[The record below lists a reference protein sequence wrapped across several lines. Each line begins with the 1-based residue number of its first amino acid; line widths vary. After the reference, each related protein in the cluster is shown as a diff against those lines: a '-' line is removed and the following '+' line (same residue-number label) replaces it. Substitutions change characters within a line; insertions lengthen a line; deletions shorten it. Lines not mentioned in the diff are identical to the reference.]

1 MCHSPGVKHIRN
13 VTVGGREYGVYTTNG
28 KETPS
33 TLNTRGLCDPA
44 AAVIYLDET
53 YAETVQQGTLFHELI
68 HAALFANDLG
78 VLLESFRGGTEEILV
93 LGLES
98 VLRPALLSAGWKE
111 PPVNA
116 PVKAS
121 K

>member
-1 MCHSPGVKHIRN
+1 MKFIRN

-28 KETPS
+28 KETPA
-33 TLNTRGLCDPA
+33 TANTRGLCDSL
-44 AAVIYLDET
+44 AAVIYLDEG

-78 VLLESFRGGTEEILV
+78 ARLEEFRGGLEETLV
-93 LGLES
+93 LALES
-98 VLRPALLSAGWKE
+98 VLRPALLSAGWRE

-116 PVKAS
+116 PVKAP